1 LSLYNS
7 MVDMEAAA
15 FFVYAFTSI
24 FVIVNPIAGL
34 VTFISLTTEMSADE
48 RNETAGRAVMVAC
61 GLAVL
66 FAISG
71 ELVLRFFGITVDC
84 LRVAGGVLLFIIAL
98 DMLHARVSRQRV
110 TKEEIRDASIREDI
124 SICPLA
130 MPLLT
135 GPATIT
141 TVIVIIKTGE
151 TLELK
156 TMVILAIL
164 LTFIVS
170 YVIFRFANE
179 INRILGVTGSLV
191 LTRVMGLLLGAI
203 AVEFIATGVWNIYQS
218 TG

>member
-1 LSLYNS
+1 
-7 MVDMEAAA
+7 MEAAA

-24 FVIVNPIAGL
+24 FVIVNPIVGL
-34 VTFISLTTEMSADE
+34 ATFISLTTEMSTDE
-48 RNETAGRAVMVAC
+48 RKEIAGRAVMVAC
-61 GLAVL
+61 GMAVF

-71 ELVLRFFGITVDC
+71 EMVLRFFGITVDC
-84 LRVAGGVLLFIIAL
+84 LRVAGGVLLFVIAL

-110 TKEEIRDASIREDI
+110 TKEEIRDASTRDDI

-141 TVIVIIKTGE
+141 TVIVIIRTGE

-164 LTFIVS
+164 LTFVVS

-179 INRILGVTGSLV
+179 INRMLGVTGSLV
-191 LTRVMGLLLGAI
+191 ITRVMGLLLGAI

-218 TG
+218 MG